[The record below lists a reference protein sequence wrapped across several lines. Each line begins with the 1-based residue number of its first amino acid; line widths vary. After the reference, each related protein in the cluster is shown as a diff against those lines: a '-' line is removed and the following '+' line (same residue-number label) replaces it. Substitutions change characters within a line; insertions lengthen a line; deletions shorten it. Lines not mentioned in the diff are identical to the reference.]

1 VKYTY
6 TRTPEIKVDGKLY
19 EKDDIVR
26 IDGEYGTRFIFEGYV
41 VNDQTG
47 KDWVDVY
54 ELQKSQVAYRRSF
67 NKDRIRPLRKKAKPR
82 VRAASKGDATAIRA
96 WAKSQSIAVSERGR
110 ISKEIREAYE
120 ASRRD

>member
-1 VKYTY
+1 MKHTY

-26 IDGEYGTRFIFEGYV
+26 IDGEYGTRFIFEEYV
-41 VNDQTG
+41 VNDQTN
-47 KDWVDVY
+47 KDWIDVY

-67 NKDRIRPLRKKAKPR
+67 SKDRIRPLRKKARPR
-82 VRAASKGDATAIRA
+82 VRAGAAGDAGAIRA

-120 ASRRD
+120 ASKRD